1 MRSAKKL
8 SYLLLLLFVSQGQ
21 AAPDGQTLYESHCS
35 ACHQFEG
42 SGGIGLPLV
51 KKKLDDVSDEYL
63 FKSIRYGR
71 PGRVMP
77 AYQEMSDAQVDAIVR
92 YMREQT
98 GSTPKVHDPTPI
110 SGDLEHGKVLF
121 EEHCVKCHGDDGTGE
136 GAGTGVTMSRERS
149 FLVMPSSVANA
160 GFLDSVTDRQMH
172 HIISVGREDSDMPSY
187 TKKGLSEED
196 INDLVVYVR
205 ELGGDAGGPMPLDAD
220 EPLSHVTES
229 PYDFDTTVANLKRA
243 LVGANFR
250 IFPDR
255 YLEQGLIDEFSTN
268 KRQLAIRFCNFSM
281 LYGMIKIEPRLGAVL
296 PCRVTIL
303 EQDDG
308 SVLLVTPNLKV
319 VSRWFNNDELVELW
333 SEMQDTF
340 EGIVEEATF

>member
-1 MRSAKKL
+1 MRSARRVL
-8 SYLLLLLFVSQGQ
+8 FLLGLFASPVL
-21 AAPDGQTLYESHCS
+21 AAPDGQQLYELHCS
-35 ACHQFEG
+35 ACHQFAG

-63 FKSIRYGR
+63 FKSIRHGR

-92 YMREQT
+92 YMRDKT
-98 GSTPKVHDPTPI
+98 GSVPREYEATPI
-110 SGDLEHGKVLF
+110 SGDLAHGQALF

-136 GAGTGVTMSRERS
+136 GDGTGVTMSRERS

-160 GFLDSVTDRQMH
+160 GFLESVTDQQMH
-172 HIISVGREDSDMPSY
+172 HIIAVGREDSDMPSY

-196 INDLVVYVR
+196 INALVAYVR
-205 ELGGDAGGPMPLDAD
+205 ELGEQAGGPAPLDAD
-220 EPLSHVTES
+220 EPISLVTES
-229 PYDFDTTVANLKRA
+229 PYDFDTTVANLKQA
-243 LVGANFR
+243 LSGANFR
-250 IFPDR
+250 TFPDR
-255 YLEQGLIDEFSTN
+255 LLEQGLIDEFSVN
-268 KRQLAIRFCNFSM
+268 KRQLAIRFCNFNM
-281 LYGMIKIEPRLGAVL
+281 LYGMLKIEPRLGSVL

-333 SEMQDTF
+333 SEMQETF
-340 EGIVEEATF
+340 EEIVEEATL

>member
-1 MRSAKKL
+1 MRFARKL
-8 SYLLLLLFVSQGQ
+8 AYLLLLLLTPLAL
-21 AAPDGQTLYESHCS
+21 AAPDGRALYETHCS

-77 AYQEMSDAQVDAIVR
+77 AYQEMSDAQVNAIVL
-92 YMREQT
+92 YMREQV
-98 GSTPKVHDPTPI
+98 GSTPKVYDPTPI
-110 SGDLEHGKVLF
+110 SGDLENGKLLF

-136 GAGTGVTMSRERS
+136 GDGTGVTLSRERS
-149 FLVMPSSVANA
+149 FLVMPSSVANP
-160 GFLDSVTDRQMH
+160 GFLDSVTDQQMH

-187 TKKGLSEED
+187 TKKGLSEAE

-205 ELGGDAGGPMPLDAD
+205 ELGEQVGGPVPLDPD

-229 PYDFDTTVANLKRA
+229 PYDFDTTVDNLKRA

-255 YLEQGLIDEFSTN
+255 FLEQGLIDEFSTN
-268 KRQLAIRFCNFSM
+268 KRQLAIRFCNFNM
-281 LYGMIKIEPRLGAVL
+281 LYGMIKTEPRLGSVL
-296 PCRVTIL
+296 PCRVTVL

-308 SVLLVTPNLKV
+308 SVLLVTQNLKV

-333 SEMQDTF
+333 SQMQDTLHN
-340 EGIVEEATF
+340 IVEEATF